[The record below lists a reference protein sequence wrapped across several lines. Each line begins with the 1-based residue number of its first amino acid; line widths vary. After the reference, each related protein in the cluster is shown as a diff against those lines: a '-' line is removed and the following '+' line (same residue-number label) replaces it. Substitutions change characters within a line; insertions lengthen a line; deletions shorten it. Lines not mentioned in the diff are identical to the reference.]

1 MPVTNK
7 PDFQNLLFNA
17 LTKAVEAAA
26 QECATEAIKKFE
38 HDLREKISTLGLQV
52 ASTYSVQMNHN
63 EVVITLKDVRK

>member
-7 PDFQNLLFNA
+7 PDFQNHLLNA
-17 LTKAVEAAA
+17 LTQAVEAAA
-26 QECATEAIKKFE
+26 QECVTEAIKKFE

-52 ASTYSVQMNHN
+52 DSTYSVHMNQN